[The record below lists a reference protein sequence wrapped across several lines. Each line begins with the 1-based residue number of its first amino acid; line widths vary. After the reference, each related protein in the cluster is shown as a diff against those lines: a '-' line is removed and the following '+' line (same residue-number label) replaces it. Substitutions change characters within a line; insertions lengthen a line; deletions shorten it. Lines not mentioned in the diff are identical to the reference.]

1 MKSSLLPY
9 NLFELRPLDFRWA
22 WQFHQQPK
30 LKLLPLDPY
39 SHMAWNWIVRW
50 PDKPLSFSGF
60 HVEDNITEGGD
71 WELDTSKKYSLKMA
85 SVSLAASTASTP
97 WLTNRGFTS
106 RIPSASLSILT
117 GSRRRSSSSLN
128 VAVGVNATRFGL
140 LHCSFVPSSLS
151 LAFPSSFSGILE
163 FLLFC
168 SFYSWVFRV
177 FGNIMV
183 VLGVIK
189 M

>member
-1 MKSSLLPY
+1 
-9 NLFELRPLDFRWA
+9 
-22 WQFHQQPK
+22 
-30 LKLLPLDPY
+30 
-39 SHMAWNWIVRW
+39 
-50 PDKPLSFSGF
+50 
-60 HVEDNITEGGD
+60 
-71 WELDTSKKYSLKMA
+71 MA

-151 LAFPSSFSGILE
+151 LAFPSSFSGLSLGLGLNCNIGVKEARRGLVVRAGKAALCQTKRNRSRKSLARTHG
-163 FLLFC
+163 FRRRMRTTSGRAVLKRRRAKGR
-168 SFYSWVFRV
+168 WVLCPKSNPNSGKRA
-177 FGNIMV
+177 
-183 VLGVIK
+183 
-189 M
+189 